1 MRRSKV
7 HAASVRLDV
16 PLYMR
21 VEKIAKADC
30 RRWPSSC
37 AKSSLILSSK
47 PRPTNQ
53 PASIER
59 RRRDAAYSGVTGQF
73 PRPFH

>member
-1 MRRSKV
+1 MQRSKI

-30 RRWPSSC
+30 RSVAQLLRKVITDFVEQ
-37 AKSSLILSSK
+37 AETDKSAGAD
-47 PRPTNQ
+47 Q
-53 PASIER
+53 
-59 RRRDAAYSGVTGQF
+59 AAA
-73 PRPFH
+73 